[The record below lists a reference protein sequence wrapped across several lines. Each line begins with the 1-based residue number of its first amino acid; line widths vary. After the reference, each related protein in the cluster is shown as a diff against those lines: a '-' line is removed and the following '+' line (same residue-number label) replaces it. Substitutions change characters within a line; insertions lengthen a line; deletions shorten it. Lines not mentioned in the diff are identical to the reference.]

1 MQDVLDAMFERIVDS
16 GDYVI
21 RQGDDGDNFYV
32 IDRYQSI
39 LLWNIIAFVIW
50 RLSRTRASFIALN
63 SLVKLIE
70 KAEAKQYDNPIM
82 SEYLPKNLFG

>member
-32 IDRYQSI
+32 IDRYQWFFYFDTIRHSV
-39 LLWNIIAFVIW
+39 WNV
-50 RLSRTRASFIALN
+50 
-63 SLVKLIE
+63 
-70 KAEAKQYDNPIM
+70 
-82 SEYLPKNLFG
+82 